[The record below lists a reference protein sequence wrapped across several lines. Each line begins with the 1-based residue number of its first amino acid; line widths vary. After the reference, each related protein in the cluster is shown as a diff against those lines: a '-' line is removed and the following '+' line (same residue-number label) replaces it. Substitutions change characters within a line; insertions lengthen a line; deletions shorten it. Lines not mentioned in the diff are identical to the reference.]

1 MFARLSE
8 FKIQKQFTWILDE
21 EMKNKVLV
29 KFQRVGEIRLVVS
42 LPPQGWLQT
51 NYADIKRAA
60 LAKYLGGFMT
70 L

>member
-1 MFARLSE
+1 MSQSVVVSGKQLKMFARLSE

-21 EMKNKVLV
+21 KMKNKVLV

-51 NYADIKRAA
+51 N
-60 LAKYLGGFMT
+60 
-70 L
+70 